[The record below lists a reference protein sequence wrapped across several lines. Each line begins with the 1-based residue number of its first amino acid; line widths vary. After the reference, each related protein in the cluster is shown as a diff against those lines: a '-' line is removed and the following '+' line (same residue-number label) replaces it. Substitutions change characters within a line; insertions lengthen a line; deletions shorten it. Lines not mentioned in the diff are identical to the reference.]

1 MPTTADIYAAL
12 SQVEDPEIHR
22 SLTELNMVESVDL
35 KGEKLALGIKLTVA
49 GCPMRDEIT
58 NRIVTAISNLDS
70 NLVTQITFSVMTDQ
84 ERADLR
90 RQLKGGVDRENPF
103 NAANSMTK
111 VIAIASGK
119 GGVGKSSITANL
131 AVALTQLGR
140 KVGVI
145 DADIYGHSIP
155 RLLNANGA
163 PTMVEGMMMPPQGYG
178 IKVISTLP
186 FKRGGVSE
194 PVAFRGPMLHKMLD
208 QFLCD
213 VWWGDLDFLLIDLPP
228 GTGDVAISTAHLVPS
243 SEVIVITSGHEAAA
257 EVAVR
262 AGVLAHHLNQKVIG
276 VIENL
281 SGLNCPHCVEIIDV
295 FGMGAG
301 KELAKLLSAETKTD
315 VPVLGEIPID
325 PNVRKAGDSGIPIVL
340 ADPGCASAAAIIAIA
355 AKLASAPRG
364 LVGQSL
370 KVSPI

>member
-1 MPTTADIYAAL
+1 MPTTEEIYTAL
-12 SQVEDPEIHR
+12 STVHDPEIHR
-22 SLTELNMVESVDL
+22 PLTELNMVAGIKIVDHVVHL
-35 KGEKLALGIKLTVA
+35 DIKLTVA

-58 NRIVTAISNLDS
+58 NRIETAIMKLDS
-70 NLVTQITFSVMTDQ
+70 KLTPDISFSVMTDE
-84 ERADLR
+84 ERAALR
-90 RQLKGGVDRENPF
+90 KHLKGGVDRENPF
-103 NAANSMTK
+103 NQPDSMTK
-111 VIAIASGK
+111 VIGIASGK
-119 GGVGKSSITANL
+119 GGVGKSSVTANL

-140 KVGVI
+140 RVGVI

-155 RLLNANGA
+155 RLLNAVGS
-163 PTMVEGMMMPPQGYG
+163 PTMVEGMMMPPQGYD

-186 FKRGGVSE
+186 FKRGGVTE

-243 SEVIVITSGHEAAA
+243 SEVIVVTSGHEAAA

-262 AGVLAHHLNQKVIG
+262 AGVLAHHLNQRVIG

-281 SGLNCPHCVEIIDV
+281 SGLACPHCGEVIDV

-301 KELAKLLSAETKTD
+301 KELAKQLSDQTNTEI
-315 VPVLGEIPID
+315 PVLGEIPID
-325 PNVRKAGDSGIPIVL
+325 PNVRKAGDNGIPIVI
-340 ADPGCASAAAIIAIA
+340 ADPNSASAKAIVAIA
-355 AKLASAPRG
+355 TKLASTPRG
-364 LVGQSL
+364 LVGKPL
-370 KVSPI
+370 NVSPV

>member
-1 MPTTADIYAAL
+1 MPTTDEIYAAL
-12 SQVEDPEIHR
+12 STVHDPEIHR
-22 SLTELNMVESVDL
+22 PLTELNMVAGIAL
-35 KGEKLALGIKLTVA
+35 KDNEVLLDIKLTVA
-49 GCPMRDEIT
+49 GCPMRDEISK
-58 NRIVTAISNLDS
+58 RISTAISNLD
-70 NLVTQITFSVMTDQ
+70 NTLTTNITFSVMTDA
-84 ERADLR
+84 ERAALR
-90 RQLKGGVDRENPF
+90 TQLKGGVERENPF
-103 NAANSMTK
+103 TRSDSMTK
-111 VIAIASGK
+111 VIGIASGK
-119 GGVGKSSITANL
+119 GGVGKSSLTANL

-140 KVGVI
+140 QVGVI

-155 RLLNANGA
+155 RLLNALGA

-186 FKRGGVSE
+186 FKRGGVTE

-243 SEVIVITSGHEAAA
+243 SEVIVVTSGHDAAA

-262 AGVLAHHLNQKVIG
+262 AGVLAHHLNQRVVG

-281 SGLNCPHCVEIIDV
+281 SGLACPHCGEVIDV

-301 KELAKLLSAETKTD
+301 TELAKQLSQATQTEIS
-315 VPVLGEIPID
+315 VLGTIPID
-325 PNVRKAGDSGIPIVL
+325 PNVRKAGDSGVPIMIAEPNSV
-340 ADPGCASAAAIIAIA
+340 SATAIMAIA
-355 AKLASAPRG
+355 EKLASTPRG
-364 LVGQSL
+364 LLGKSL
-370 KVSPI
+370 SVSPV

>member
-1 MPTTADIYAAL
+1 MPTTEDIYLAL
-12 SQVEDPEIHR
+12 SQVQDPEIHR
-22 SLTELNMVESVDL
+22 SLTELNMVAGLSL
-35 KGEKLALGIKLTVA
+35 KGNNLLLEIKLTVS

-58 NRIVTAISNLDS
+58 KRVKAAIAQLDE
-70 NLVTQITFSVMTDQ
+70 NVITEITFSVMSDE
-84 ERADLR
+84 ERASLR
-90 RQLKGGVDRENPF
+90 KQLKGGVERENPF
-103 NAANSMTK
+103 NHPDSMTK

-131 AVALTQLGR
+131 AVALTKLGR
-140 KVGVI
+140 RVGVI

-155 RLLNANGA
+155 RLLNASGQ

-186 FKRGGVSE
+186 FKRGGVTE

-243 SEVIVITSGHEAAA
+243 SEVIVVTSGHPAAA
-257 EVAVR
+257 EIAVR
-262 AGVLAHHLNQKVIG
+262 AGVLAHHLNQRVIG

-281 SGLNCPHCVEIIDV
+281 SGLHCPNCDEIMDI

-301 KELAKLLSAETKTD
+301 QELARQLSEQTNTD
-315 VPVLGEIPID
+315 IPVLGEIPID
-325 PNVRKAGDSGIPIVL
+325 PKVREAGDIGAPIVL
-340 ADPGCASAAAIIAIA
+340 SDENSASAKIIIEIA
-355 AKLASAPRG
+355 QRLASTPRG
-364 LVGQSL
+364 LVGKSL
-370 KVSPI
+370 NVSPV

>member
-1 MPTTADIYAAL
+1 MPTTDQVFTAL
-12 SQVEDPEIHR
+12 SQVQDPEIHR
-22 SLTELNMVESVDL
+22 SLTELNMVAGVDL
-35 KGEKLALGIKLTVA
+35 SGKNLKLNIKLTVA
-49 GCPMRDEIT
+49 GCPMREEIT
-58 NRIVTAISNLDS
+58 SRIQTAISKLDS
-70 NLVTQITFSVMTDQ
+70 ELSTEIVFSVMNDQ

-90 RQLKGGVDRENPF
+90 KQLKGGVERENPF
-103 NAANSMTK
+103 NSPNSMTK
-111 VIAIASGK
+111 VIGIASGK

-131 AVALTQLGR
+131 AVALTKLGR
-140 KVGVI
+140 TVGVI

-155 RLLNANGA
+155 RLLNAQGS

-186 FKRGGVSE
+186 FKRGGVTE

-213 VWWGDLDFLLIDLPP
+213 VWWGELDFLLIDLPP

-243 SEVIVITSGHEAAA
+243 SEVIVVTSGHAAAA

-262 AGVLAHHLNQKVIG
+262 AGVLAHHLNQRVIG

-281 SGLNCPHCVEIIDV
+281 SGLLCPNCNEIIDI

-301 KELAKLLSAETKTD
+301 KELAKQLSEQTNTKI
-315 VPVLGEIPID
+315 PVLGEIPID
-325 PNVRKAGDSGIPIVL
+325 PKVRQAGDNGVPIML
-340 ADPGCASAAAIIAIA
+340 ADENSPSAKIILNIA
-355 AKLASAPRG
+355 QHLASTPRG
-364 LVGQSL
+364 LVGKPL
-370 KVSPI
+370 NVSPI

>member
-1 MPTTADIYAAL
+1 MPTTAEIFDAL

-35 KGEKLALGIKLTVA
+35 NGEKLALGIKLTVA

-70 NLVTQITFSVMTDQ
+70 KLVTQITFSVMTDQ

-103 NAANSMTK
+103 NAADSMTK

-281 SGLNCPHCVEIIDV
+281 SGLSCPHCNEIIDV

-340 ADPGCASAAAIIAIA
+340 ADPSCASATVIFDIAT
-355 AKLASAPRG
+355 KLASTPRG

-370 KVSPI
+370 KVSPV

>member
-1 MPTTADIYAAL
+1 
-12 SQVEDPEIHR
+12 
-22 SLTELNMVESVDL
+22 MVESVDL
-35 KGEKLALGIKLTVA
+35 KGEKLALCIKLTVA

-70 NLVTQITFSVMTDQ
+70 SLVTQITFSVMTDQ

-103 NAANSMTK
+103 NAADSMTK

-228 GTGDVAISTAHLVPS
+228 GTGDVAI
-243 SEVIVITSGHEAAA
+243 
-257 EVAVR
+257 
-262 AGVLAHHLNQKVIG
+262 
-276 VIENL
+276 
-281 SGLNCPHCVEIIDV
+281 
-295 FGMGAG
+295 
-301 KELAKLLSAETKTD
+301 
-315 VPVLGEIPID
+315 
-325 PNVRKAGDSGIPIVL
+325 
-340 ADPGCASAAAIIAIA
+340 
-355 AKLASAPRG
+355 
-364 LVGQSL
+364 
-370 KVSPI
+370 

>member
-1 MPTTADIYAAL
+1 MPTTAEIFDAL

-35 KGEKLALGIKLTVA
+35 NGEKLALGIKLTVA

-70 NLVTQITFSVMTDQ
+70 KLVTQITFSVMTDQ

-103 NAANSMTK
+103 NAADSMTK

-281 SGLNCPHCVEIIDV
+281 SGLSCPHCNEIIDV

-340 ADPGCASAAAIIAIA
+340 ADPSCASATVIFDIAT
-355 AKLASAPRG
+355 KLVSTPRG

-370 KVSPI
+370 KVSPV

>member
-1 MPTTADIYAAL
+1 MPTTDEIYAAL
-12 SQVEDPEIHR
+12 STVQDPEIHR
-22 SLTELNMVESVDL
+22 SLTELNMVESVKLSGSKL
-35 KGEKLALGIKLTVA
+35 KLGIKLTVA

-58 NRIVTAISNLDS
+58 NRVVTAIENLDQAIK
-70 NLVTQITFSVMTDQ
+70 TEITFSVMTDE
-84 ERADLR
+84 ERAALR
-90 RQLKGGVDRENPF
+90 LQLKGGVERENPF
-103 NAANSMTK
+103 NAPDSMTK

-119 GGVGKSSITANL
+119 GGVGKSSLTANL

-140 KVGVI
+140 RVGVI

-155 RLLNANGA
+155 RLLAANGA

-228 GTGDVAISTAHLVPS
+228 GTGDVAISTAHLVPR
-243 SEVIVITSGHEAAA
+243 SEVIVVTSGHEAAA

-262 AGVLAHHLNQKVIG
+262 AGVLAHHLNQRVIG

-281 SGLNCPHCVEIIDV
+281 SGLNCPHCGEIIDV

-301 KELAKLLSAETKTD
+301 SELAKLLSEETKTEIE
-315 VPVLGEIPID
+315 VLGEIPID
-325 PNVRKAGDSGIPIVL
+325 PNVRKAGDSGIPIMI
-340 ADPGCASAAAIIAIA
+340 ADPSCPSAKAIMAIA
-355 AKLASAPRG
+355 EKLASTPRG
-364 LVGQSL
+364 LLGQSL

>member
-1 MPTTADIYAAL
+1 MPTLEDIYAAL
-12 SQVEDPEIHR
+12 STVHDPEIHR
-22 SLTELNMVESVDL
+22 PLTELNMVAGVNL
-35 KGEKLALGIKLTVA
+35 ANNTVKLDIKLTVA

-58 NRIVTAISNLDS
+58 SRINNAISKLDETLTTEIS
-70 NLVTQITFSVMTDQ
+70 FSVMTDE
-84 ERADLR
+84 ERAALR
-90 RQLKGGVDRENPF
+90 NQLKGGVERENPF
-103 NAANSMTK
+103 NRSDSMTK

-119 GGVGKSSITANL
+119 GGVGKSSVTANL

-140 KVGVI
+140 QVGVI

-155 RLLNANGA
+155 RLLNAPGA

-186 FKRGGVSE
+186 FKRGGVTE

-243 SEVIVITSGHEAAA
+243 SEVIVVTSGHEAAA

-262 AGVLAHHLNQKVIG
+262 AGVLAHHLNQRVIG

-281 SGLNCPHCVEIIDV
+281 SGLSCPHCNEIIDV
-295 FGMGAG
+295 FGRGAG
-301 KELAKLLSAETKTD
+301 LELAKQLYAQTNTD
-315 VPVLGEIPID
+315 IQVLGEIPID
-325 PNVRKAGDSGIPIVL
+325 PNVRKAGDNGVPIVI
-340 ADPGCASAAAIIAIA
+340 AEPTSASATAIMEIAK
-355 AKLASAPRG
+355 KLASTPRG
-364 LVGQSL
+364 LLGKSL
-370 KVSPI
+370 TVSPV

>member
-1 MPTTADIYAAL
+1 MPTTAEIYDAL

-35 KGEKLALGIKLTVA
+35 NGEKLALGIKLTVA

-70 NLVTQITFSVMTDQ
+70 KLVTQITFSVMTDQ

-103 NAANSMTK
+103 NAADSMTK

-281 SGLNCPHCVEIIDV
+281 SGLSCPHCNEIIDV

-340 ADPGCASAAAIIAIA
+340 ADPSCASATAIFDIAT
-355 AKLASAPRG
+355 KLASAPRG

-370 KVSPI
+370 KVSPV

>member
-1 MPTTADIYAAL
+1 MPSTEEIYAAL
-12 SQVEDPEIHR
+12 SEVHDPEIHR
-22 SLTELNMVESVDL
+22 PLTELNMVAGVVLKKNDL
-35 KGEKLALGIKLTVA
+35 FLDIKLTVA

-58 NRIVTAISNLDS
+58 NRINTAINNLDS
-70 NLVTQITFSVMTDQ
+70 NLKTQITFSVMTDE
-84 ERADLR
+84 ERAALR
-90 RQLKGGVDRENPF
+90 IQLKGGVDRENPF
-103 NAANSMTK
+103 NRPDSMTK

-119 GGVGKSSITANL
+119 GGVGKSSLTANL

-140 KVGVI
+140 QVGVI

-155 RLLNANGA
+155 RLLNAPGS

-186 FKRGGVSE
+186 FKRGGVTE

-243 SEVIVITSGHEAAA
+243 SEVIVVTSGHEAAA

-262 AGVLAHHLNQKVIG
+262 AGVLAHHLNQRVIG

-281 SGLNCPHCVEIIDV
+281 SGLACPHCGETIDV

-301 KELAKLLSAETKTD
+301 TELANQLSAATETEI
-315 VPVLGEIPID
+315 PVLGTIPID
-325 PNVRKAGDSGIPIVL
+325 PNVRKAGDSGVPIMI
-340 ADPGCASAAAIIAIA
+340 ADPNSVSANAIMEIAK
-355 AKLASAPRG
+355 KLASTPRG
-364 LVGQSL
+364 LLGKSL
-370 KVSPI
+370 SVSPI

>member
-1 MPTTADIYAAL
+1 MPTTDEIYAAL
-12 SQVEDPEIHR
+12 STVQDPEIHR
-22 SLTELNMVESVDL
+22 SLTELNMVESVKLSGSKL
-35 KGEKLALGIKLTVA
+35 KLGIKLTVA

-58 NRIVTAISNLDS
+58 NRVVTAIENLDQAIK
-70 NLVTQITFSVMTDQ
+70 TEITFSVMTDE
-84 ERADLR
+84 ERAALR
-90 RQLKGGVDRENPF
+90 LQLKGGIERENPF
-103 NAANSMTK
+103 NAPDSMTK

-119 GGVGKSSITANL
+119 GGVGKSSLTANL

-140 KVGVI
+140 RVGVI

-155 RLLNANGA
+155 RLLAANGA

-228 GTGDVAISTAHLVPS
+228 GTGDVAISTAHLVPR
-243 SEVIVITSGHEAAA
+243 SEVIVVTSGHEAAA

-262 AGVLAHHLNQKVIG
+262 AGVLAHHLNQRVIG

-281 SGLNCPHCVEIIDV
+281 SGLNCPHCGEIIDV

-301 KELAKLLSAETKTD
+301 SELAKLLSEETKTEIE
-315 VPVLGEIPID
+315 VLGEIPID
-325 PNVRKAGDSGIPIVL
+325 PNVRKAGDSGIPIMI
-340 ADPGCASAAAIIAIA
+340 ADPSCPSAKAIMAIA
-355 AKLASAPRG
+355 EKLASTPRG
-364 LVGQSL
+364 LLGQSL

>member
-1 MPTTADIYAAL
+1 MPTTVEIYDAL

-35 KGEKLALGIKLTVA
+35 NGEKLALGIKLTVA

-70 NLVTQITFSVMTDQ
+70 KLVTQITFSVMTDQ

-103 NAANSMTK
+103 NAADSMTK

-281 SGLNCPHCVEIIDV
+281 SGLSCPHCNEIIDV

-340 ADPGCASAAAIIAIA
+340 ADPSCASATVIFDIAT
-355 AKLASAPRG
+355 KLASTPRG

-370 KVSPI
+370 KVSPV

>member
-22 SLTELNMVESVDL
+22 SLTELNMVESVNL
-35 KGEKLALGIKLTVA
+35 KGEKLTLGIKLTVA

-70 NLVTQITFSVMTDQ
+70 SLVTQITFSVMTNQ

-103 NAANSMTK
+103 NAPSSMTK

-131 AVALTQLGR
+131 AVALMQLGR

-262 AGVLAHHLNQKVIG
+262 AGILAHHLNQKVIG

-281 SGLNCPHCVEIIDV
+281 SGLNCPHCGEIIDV

-301 KELAKLLSAETKTD
+301 KELAKLLSAETETD

-355 AKLASAPRG
+355 TKLASAPRG

>member
-1 MPTTADIYAAL
+1 MPTLEDIYAAL
-12 SQVEDPEIHR
+12 STVHDPEIHR
-22 SLTELNMVESVDL
+22 PLTELNMVASVNL
-35 KGEKLALGIKLTVA
+35 TKNIVKLDIKLTVA

-58 NRIVTAISNLDS
+58 SRINTAISKLDENL
-70 NLVTQITFSVMTDQ
+70 ITEISFSVMTDE
-84 ERADLR
+84 ERAALR
-90 RQLKGGVDRENPF
+90 NQLKGGVERENPF
-103 NAANSMTK
+103 NRSDSMTK
-111 VIAIASGK
+111 EIGIASGK
-119 GGVGKSSITANL
+119 GGVGKSSVTANL

-140 KVGVI
+140 QVGVI

-155 RLLNANGA
+155 RLLNAPGA

-186 FKRGGVSE
+186 FKRGGVTE

-243 SEVIVITSGHEAAA
+243 SEVIVVTSGHEAAA

-262 AGVLAHHLNQKVIG
+262 AGVLAHHLNQRVIG

-281 SGLNCPHCVEIIDV
+281 SGLSCPHCHEIIDV
-295 FGMGAG
+295 FGRGAG
-301 KELAKLLSAETKTD
+301 VELAKQLSAQTNTEI
-315 VPVLGEIPID
+315 PVLGEIPID
-325 PNVRKAGDSGIPIVL
+325 PNVRKAGDSGVPIVI
-340 ADPGCASAAAIIAIA
+340 AEPTSASATAIMEIAK
-355 AKLASAPRG
+355 KLASTPRG
-364 LVGQSL
+364 LLGKSL
-370 KVSPI
+370 TVSPV

>member
-1 MPTTADIYAAL
+1 MPILEDIYAAL
-12 SQVEDPEIHR
+12 STVHDPEIHR
-22 SLTELNMVESVDL
+22 PLTELNMVAGVNL
-35 KGEKLALGIKLTVA
+35 TKNTVKLDIKLTIA

-58 NRIVTAISNLDS
+58 SRINNAISKLDEK
-70 NLVTQITFSVMTDQ
+70 LITEISFSVMTDE
-84 ERADLR
+84 ERAALR
-90 RQLKGGVDRENPF
+90 HQLKGGVERENPF
-103 NAANSMTK
+103 NRSDSMTK
-111 VIAIASGK
+111 VIGIASGK
-119 GGVGKSSITANL
+119 GGVGKSSVTANL

-140 KVGVI
+140 QVGVI

-155 RLLNANGA
+155 RLLNAPGA

-186 FKRGGVSE
+186 FKRGGVTE

-243 SEVIVITSGHEAAA
+243 SEVIVVTSGHEAAA

-262 AGVLAHHLNQKVIG
+262 AGVLAHHLNQRVIG

-281 SGLNCPHCVEIIDV
+281 SGLSCPHCNEIIDV
-295 FGMGAG
+295 FGRGAG
-301 KELAKLLSAETKTD
+301 LELAKQLSAQTNSD
-315 VPVLGEIPID
+315 IPVLGEIPID
-325 PNVRKAGDSGIPIVL
+325 PNVRKAGDNGVPIVI
-340 ADPGCASAAAIIAIA
+340 AEPTSASATAIVEIAK
-355 AKLASAPRG
+355 KLASTPRG
-364 LVGQSL
+364 LLGKSL
-370 KVSPI
+370 TVSPV

>member
-1 MPTTADIYAAL
+1 MPTTDEIYAAL
-12 SQVEDPEIHR
+12 STVQDPEIHR
-22 SLTELNMVESVDL
+22 SLTELNMVESV
-35 KGEKLALGIKLTVA
+35 KLVGSKLMLVIKLTVA

-58 NRIVTAISNLDS
+58 NRVVTAIANLDQAI
-70 NLVTQITFSVMTDQ
+70 NTEITFSVMTDE
-84 ERADLR
+84 ERAALR
-90 RQLKGGVDRENPF
+90 LQLKGGVERENPF
-103 NAANSMTK
+103 NAPDSMTK

-119 GGVGKSSITANL
+119 GGVGKSSLTANL

-140 KVGVI
+140 QVGVI

-155 RLLNANGA
+155 RLLTANGA

-228 GTGDVAISTAHLVPS
+228 GTGDVAISTAHLVPR
-243 SEVIVITSGHEAAA
+243 SEVIVVTSGHEAAA

-262 AGVLAHHLNQKVIG
+262 AGVLAHHLNQRVIG

-281 SGLNCPHCVEIIDV
+281 SGLNCPHCGELIDV

-301 KELAKLLSAETKTD
+301 SELAKLLSEETKTEIE
-315 VPVLGEIPID
+315 VLGEIPID
-325 PNVRKAGDSGIPIVL
+325 PNVRKAGDSGIPIMI
-340 ADPGCASAAAIIAIA
+340 ADPSCPSAKAIMAIA
-355 AKLASAPRG
+355 EKLASTPRG
-364 LVGQSL
+364 LLGQSL